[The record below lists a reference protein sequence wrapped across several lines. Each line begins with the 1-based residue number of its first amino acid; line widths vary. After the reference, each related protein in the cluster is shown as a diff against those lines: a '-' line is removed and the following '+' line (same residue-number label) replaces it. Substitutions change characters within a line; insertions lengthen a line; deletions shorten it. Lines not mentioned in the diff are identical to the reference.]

1 MEQQI
6 NVADVVEALSVQVAN
21 LARENA
27 LLTAQVKALT
37 KQAQTK
43 EEENK

>member
-6 NVADVVEALSVQVAN
+6 QVSDVIEALSVQVAN

-37 KQAQTK
+37 KQETVQ
-43 EEENK
+43 EENN